1 MQTSN
6 DKKIT
11 KQYLKPYIGNIVLY
25 FVLMCMAT
33 AFSIASI
40 LSISNFLQILF
51 GTQLEQTANPSE
63 LEKILNS
70 IYSYFIA
77 FGKEKALWIF
87 AGLIFG
93 IYFLKDLFTYLASYF
108 VVSTRAKIVRNMRN
122 DLIKSYTNQ
131 SIAFMNR
138 YKKGDLISRLSADL
152 VEYDQ
157 NVLQGLQ
164 SLVSVVINVV
174 LYFAVLLYM
183 NFSLTLTS
191 LVVVPVIGAVV
202 SFISRKLRRS
212 SKQMQQE
219 SAELISRL
227 EETISG
233 LRIIKS
239 HTAIDFVCKGFA
251 KFNSSYTRLRTK
263 IYRKVDLA
271 SPQSEFFGNCMVIGI
286 LLLGT
291 TYIVSTPPQ
300 MSADFFIVYLIIFTL
315 IIKPA
320 KDFSTSLYNI
330 KKGQAAEYR
339 IAEIICAER
348 VTENENTDF
357 KLEEKIDS
365 IEVKNLSFAYNQ
377 TDVLKNINLKFEK
390 GKPTAVV
397 GPSGAGK
404 STLIDLLLKFYTPS
418 KGDITYNSA
427 SVSDIPG
434 VEIRNHIAIVSQDTV
449 LFNDTVIDN
458 LKFGNENCNE
468 EDVIQAAKIAKAD
481 EFISEMERGYQTRL
495 GDGGNTLSGG
505 QKQRL
510 SIARAVL
517 KNADV
522 LILDEATSALDT
534 VSEKYIQQA
543 IDELSKDK
551 IIISIAHRLSS
562 IKHFPN
568 IVVLNGGELVEKGTH
583 QELIELNGLYASL
596 CSMQQMKSEA

>member
-51 GTQLEQTANPSE
+51 GTELQQTANPSE

-70 IYSYFIA
+70 VYGYFIG

-93 IYFLKDLFTYLASYF
+93 IYFLKDLFTYFANYF
-108 VVSTRAKIVRNMRN
+108 IVSTRAKIVRNMRN
-122 DLIKSYTNQ
+122 DLIKCYTSQ
-131 SIAFMNR
+131 SIAFVNR
-138 YKKGDLISRLSADL
+138 YKKGDLLSRLSTDL

-157 NVLQGLQ
+157 NVLQGMQ

-191 LVVVPVIGAVV
+191 LIVVPLIGAVV
-202 SFISRKLRRS
+202 SFISRKLRKS
-212 SKQMQQE
+212 SKQMQSE

-251 KFNSSYTRLRTK
+251 KFNESYTRLRTK
-263 IYRKVDLA
+263 IYRRVDLA

-291 TYIVSTPPQ
+291 TYIISTPPQ

-348 VTENENTDF
+348 IAEDQHSVG
-357 KLEEKIDS
+357 KIEGRVNS
-365 IEVKNLSFAYNQ
+365 IEINDLSFAYEQ
-377 TDVLKNINLKFEK
+377 TEVLKNINLKFEK

-404 STLIDLLLKFYTPS
+404 STLIDLLLKFYSPT
-418 KGDITYNSA
+418 KGNITYNST
-427 SVSDIPG
+427 SVFDLSG
-434 VEIRNHIAIVSQDTV
+434 VEIRNHIAIVSQDTI
-449 LFNDTVIDN
+449 LFNDTIIDN
-458 LKFGNENCNE
+458 LKFGKENCTE
-468 EDVIQAAKIAKAD
+468 EDVIRAAKMAKAD
-481 EFISEMERGYQTRL
+481 EFISEMENGYRTRL

-510 SIARAVL
+510 SIARAIL
-517 KNADV
+517 KDADV

-568 IVVLNGGELVEKGTH
+568 IVVLNDGRIVEKGNH

-596 CSMQQMKSEA
+596 CSMQQMKS

>member
-1 MQTSN
+1 M
-6 DKKIT
+6 
-11 KQYLKPYIGNIVLY
+11 LY

-51 GTQLEQTANPSE
+51 GTELQQTANPSE

-70 IYSYFIA
+70 VYGYFIG

-93 IYFLKDLFTYLASYF
+93 IYFLKDLFTYFANYF
-108 VVSTRAKIVRNMRN
+108 IVSTRAKIVRNMRN
-122 DLIKSYTNQ
+122 DLIKCYTSQ
-131 SIAFMNR
+131 SIAFVNR
-138 YKKGDLISRLSADL
+138 YKKGDLLSRLSTDL

-157 NVLQGLQ
+157 NVLQGMQ

-191 LVVVPVIGAVV
+191 LIVVPLIGAVV
-202 SFISRKLRRS
+202 SFISRKLRKS
-212 SKQMQQE
+212 SKQMQSE

-251 KFNSSYTRLRTK
+251 KFNESYTRLRTK
-263 IYRKVDLA
+263 IYRRVDLA

-291 TYIVSTPPQ
+291 TYIISTPPQ

-348 VTENENTDF
+348 IAEDQHSVG
-357 KLEEKIDS
+357 KIEGRVNS
-365 IEVKNLSFAYNQ
+365 IEINDLSFAYEQ
-377 TDVLKNINLKFEK
+377 TEVLKNINLKFEK

-404 STLIDLLLKFYTPS
+404 STLIDLLLKFYSPT
-418 KGDITYNSA
+418 KGNITYNST
-427 SVSDIPG
+427 SVFDLSG
-434 VEIRNHIAIVSQDTV
+434 VEIRNHIAIVSQETI
-449 LFNDTVIDN
+449 LFNDTIIDN
-458 LKFGNENCNE
+458 LKFGKENCTE
-468 EDVIQAAKIAKAD
+468 EDVIGAAKMAKAD
-481 EFISEMERGYQTRL
+481 EFISEMENGYRTRL

-510 SIARAVL
+510 SIARAIL
-517 KNADV
+517 KDADV

-551 IIISIAHRLSS
+551 IIISVAHRLSS

-568 IVVLNGGELVEKGTH
+568 IVVLNDGSIVEKGNH

-596 CSMQQMKSEA
+596 CSMQQMKS

>member
-51 GTQLEQTANPSE
+51 GTELQQTANPSE

-70 IYSYFIA
+70 VYGYFIG

-93 IYFLKDLFTYLASYF
+93 IYFLKDLFTYFANYF
-108 VVSTRAKIVRNMRN
+108 IVSTRAKIVRNMRN
-122 DLIKSYTNQ
+122 DLIKCYTSQ
-131 SIAFMNR
+131 SIAFVNR
-138 YKKGDLISRLSADL
+138 YKKGDLLSRLSTDL

-157 NVLQGLQ
+157 NVLQGMQ

-191 LVVVPVIGAVV
+191 LIVVPLIGAVV
-202 SFISRKLRRS
+202 SFISRKLRKS
-212 SKQMQQE
+212 SKQMQSE

-251 KFNSSYTRLRTK
+251 KFNESYTRLRTK
-263 IYRKVDLA
+263 IYRRVDLA

-291 TYIVSTPPQ
+291 TYIISTPPQ

-348 VTENENTDF
+348 IAEDQHSVG
-357 KLEEKIDS
+357 KIEGRVNS
-365 IEVKNLSFAYNQ
+365 IEINDLSFAYEQ
-377 TDVLKNINLKFEK
+377 TEVLKNINLKFEK

-404 STLIDLLLKFYTPS
+404 STLIDLLLKFYSPT
-418 KGDITYNSA
+418 KGNITYNST
-427 SVSDIPG
+427 SVFDLSG
-434 VEIRNHIAIVSQDTV
+434 VEIRNHIAIVSQDTI
-449 LFNDTVIDN
+449 LFNDTIIDN
-458 LKFGNENCNE
+458 LKFGKENCTE
-468 EDVIQAAKIAKAD
+468 EDVIGAAKMAKAD
-481 EFISEMERGYQTRL
+481 EFISEMENGYRTRL

-510 SIARAVL
+510 SIARAIL
-517 KNADV
+517 KDADV

-551 IIISIAHRLSS
+551 IIISVAHRLSS

-568 IVVLNGGELVEKGTH
+568 IVVLNDGSIVEKGNH

-596 CSMQQMKSEA
+596 CSMQQMKS

>member
-51 GTQLEQTANPSE
+51 GTELQQTANPSE

-70 IYSYFIA
+70 VYGYFIG

-93 IYFLKDLFTYLASYF
+93 IYFLKDLFTYFANYF
-108 VVSTRAKIVRNMRN
+108 IVSTRAKIVRNMRN
-122 DLIKSYTNQ
+122 DLIKCYTSQ
-131 SIAFMNR
+131 SIAFVNR
-138 YKKGDLISRLSADL
+138 YKKGDLLSRLSTDL

-157 NVLQGLQ
+157 NVLQGMQ

-191 LVVVPVIGAVV
+191 LIVVPLIGAVV
-202 SFISRKLRRS
+202 SFISRKLRKS
-212 SKQMQQE
+212 SKQMQSE

-251 KFNSSYTRLRTK
+251 KFNESYTRLRTK
-263 IYRKVDLA
+263 IYRRVDLA

-291 TYIVSTPPQ
+291 TYIISTPPQ

-348 VTENENTDF
+348 IAEDQHSVG
-357 KLEEKIDS
+357 KIEGRVNS
-365 IEVKNLSFAYNQ
+365 IEINDLSFAYEQ
-377 TDVLKNINLKFEK
+377 TEVLKNINLKFEK

-404 STLIDLLLKFYTPS
+404 STLIDLLLKFYSPT
-418 KGDITYNSA
+418 KGNITYNST
-427 SVSDIPG
+427 SVFDLSGI
-434 VEIRNHIAIVSQDTV
+434 EIRNHIAIVSQDTI
-449 LFNDTVIDN
+449 LFNDTIIDN
-458 LKFGNENCNE
+458 LKFGKENCTE
-468 EDVIQAAKIAKAD
+468 EDVIGAAKMAKAD
-481 EFISEMERGYQTRL
+481 EFISEMENGYRTRL

-510 SIARAVL
+510 SIARAIL

-568 IVVLNGGELVEKGTH
+568 IVVLNGGELIEKGTH
-583 QELIELNGLYASL
+583 QEMKELHGMYASL
-596 CSMQQMKSEA
+596 CSMQQMKY

>member
-51 GTQLEQTANPSE
+51 GTELQQTANPSE

-70 IYSYFIA
+70 VYGYFIG

-93 IYFLKDLFTYLASYF
+93 IYFLKDLFTYFANYF
-108 VVSTRAKIVRNMRN
+108 IVSTRAKIVRNMRN
-122 DLIKSYTNQ
+122 DLIKCYTSQ
-131 SIAFMNR
+131 SIAFVNR
-138 YKKGDLISRLSADL
+138 YKKGDLLSRLSTDL

-157 NVLQGLQ
+157 NVLQGMQ

-191 LVVVPVIGAVV
+191 LIVVPLIGAVV
-202 SFISRKLRRS
+202 SFISRKLRKS
-212 SKQMQQE
+212 SKQMQSE

-251 KFNSSYTRLRTK
+251 KFNESYTRLRTK
-263 IYRKVDLA
+263 IYRRVDLA

-291 TYIVSTPPQ
+291 TYIISTPPQ

-348 VTENENTDF
+348 IAEDQHSVG
-357 KLEEKIDS
+357 KIEGRVNS
-365 IEVKNLSFAYNQ
+365 IEINDLSFAYEQ
-377 TDVLKNINLKFEK
+377 TEVLKNINLKFEK

-404 STLIDLLLKFYTPS
+404 STLIDLLLKFYSPT
-418 KGDITYNSA
+418 KGNITYNST
-427 SVSDIPG
+427 SVFDLSGI
-434 VEIRNHIAIVSQDTV
+434 EIRNHIAIVSQDTI
-449 LFNDTVIDN
+449 LFNDTIIDN
-458 LKFGNENCNE
+458 LKFGKENCTE
-468 EDVIQAAKIAKAD
+468 EDVIGAAKMAKAD
-481 EFISEMERGYQTRL
+481 EFISEMENGYRTRL

-510 SIARAVL
+510 SIARAIL

-551 IIISIAHRLSS
+551 IIISVAHRLSS

-568 IVVLNGGELVEKGTH
+568 IVVLNDGRIVEKGNH

-596 CSMQQMKSEA
+596 CSMQQMKS

>member
-51 GTQLEQTANPSE
+51 GTELQQTANPSE

-70 IYSYFIA
+70 VYGYFIE

-93 IYFLKDLFTYLASYF
+93 IYFLKDLFTYFANYF
-108 VVSTRAKIVRNMRN
+108 IVSTRAKIVRNMRN
-122 DLIKSYTNQ
+122 DLIKCYTSQ
-131 SIAFMNR
+131 SIAFVNR
-138 YKKGDLISRLSADL
+138 YKKGDLLSRLSTDL

-157 NVLQGLQ
+157 NVLQGMQ

-191 LVVVPVIGAVV
+191 LIVVPLIGAVV
-202 SFISRKLRRS
+202 SFISRKLRKS
-212 SKQMQQE
+212 SKQMQSE

-251 KFNSSYTRLRTK
+251 KFNESYTRLRTK
-263 IYRKVDLA
+263 IYRRVDLA

-291 TYIVSTPPQ
+291 TYIISTPPQ

-348 VTENENTDF
+348 IAEDQHSVG
-357 KLEEKIDS
+357 KIEGRVNS
-365 IEVKNLSFAYNQ
+365 IEINDLSFAYEQ
-377 TDVLKNINLKFEK
+377 TEVLKNINLKFEK

-404 STLIDLLLKFYTPS
+404 STLIDLLLKFYSPT
-418 KGDITYNSA
+418 KGNITYNST
-427 SVSDIPG
+427 SVFDLSGI
-434 VEIRNHIAIVSQDTV
+434 EIRNHIAIVSQDTI
-449 LFNDTVIDN
+449 LFNDTIIDN
-458 LKFGNENCNE
+458 LKFGKKNCTE
-468 EDVIQAAKIAKAD
+468 EDVIGAAKMAKAD
-481 EFISEMERGYQTRL
+481 EFISEMENGYRTRL

-510 SIARAVL
+510 SIARAIL

-551 IIISIAHRLSS
+551 IIISVAHRLSS

-568 IVVLNGGELVEKGTH
+568 IVVLNDGRIVEKGNH

-596 CSMQQMKSEA
+596 CSMQQMKS

>member
-51 GTQLEQTANPSE
+51 GTELQQTANPSE

-70 IYSYFIA
+70 VYGYFIG

-93 IYFLKDLFTYLASYF
+93 IYFLKDLFTYFANYF
-108 VVSTRAKIVRNMRN
+108 IVSTRAKIVRNMRN
-122 DLIKSYTNQ
+122 DLIKCYTSQ
-131 SIAFMNR
+131 SIAFVNR
-138 YKKGDLISRLSADL
+138 YKKGDLLSRLSTDL

-157 NVLQGLQ
+157 NVLQGMQ

-191 LVVVPVIGAVV
+191 LIVVPLIGAVV
-202 SFISRKLRRS
+202 SFISRKLRKS
-212 SKQMQQE
+212 SKQMQSE

-251 KFNSSYTRLRTK
+251 KFNESYTRLRTK
-263 IYRKVDLA
+263 IYRRVDLA

-291 TYIVSTPPQ
+291 TYIISTPPQ

-348 VTENENTDF
+348 IAEDQHSVG
-357 KLEEKIDS
+357 KIEGRVNS
-365 IEVKNLSFAYNQ
+365 IEINDLSFAYEQ
-377 TDVLKNINLKFEK
+377 TEVLKNINLKFEK

-404 STLIDLLLKFYTPS
+404 STLIDLLLKFYSPT
-418 KGDITYNSA
+418 KGNITYNSA
-427 SVSDIPG
+427 SVFDLSGI
-434 VEIRNHIAIVSQDTV
+434 EIRNHIAIVSQDTI
-449 LFNDTVIDN
+449 LFNDTIIDN
-458 LKFGNENCNE
+458 LKFGKENCTE
-468 EDVIQAAKIAKAD
+468 EDVIGAAKMAKAD
-481 EFISEMERGYQTRL
+481 EFISEMENGYRTRL

-510 SIARAVL
+510 SISRAIL
-517 KNADV
+517 KDADV

-568 IVVLNGGELVEKGTH
+568 IVVLNDGRIVEKGNH

-596 CSMQQMKSEA
+596 CSMQQMKS